1 MATLMQ
7 KNTHYIDNKKFLA
20 SLIEYR
26 SSCAEAQKKG
36 EEDPII
42 PNYIGECFIKIANH
56 LCFKTNFINYSF
68 RDDMVSD
75 GIEDCLVAVKKFDP
89 TKSENP
95 FAYFTQIVYFAF
107 IRRIQKEKKQQSIKY
122 KMLENVDLDEI
133 ITQEQ
138 DSGDYNDQFL
148 DYVRKQIDYFEMSNK
163 KHELTSA
170 KKSAK
175 LADEITNSLN
185 FDELYND
192 TKD

>member
-75 GIEDCLVAVKKFDP
+75 GIENCLVAVKKFDP